1 MRTED
6 LWGIENINEHYP
18 PLLSVSFQNLSKDKA
33 CFCEG
38 LITFSEMLTSVET
51 RICVEDQGRVARLF
65 SWTQAPK
72 IKSAVAVMKTGSIKG
87 RILFTQLDSD
97 NVQVSVNI
105 NGLRPGGIHGF
116 HVHTRGDLSDG
127 CSSMLGHYNPTNVRR
142 TNR

>member
-1 MRTED
+1 MFSF
-6 LWGIENINEHYP
+6 LENINEHYP
-18 PLLSVSFQNLSKDKA
+18 QLWWSVSFQNLSKDKA

-72 IKSAVAVMKTGSIKG
+72 IKSAVAVINTGTIVG
-87 RILFTQLDSD
+87 RILFTQMDSD

-105 NGLRPGGIHGF
+105 NGLKPGGIHGF
-116 HVHTRGDLSDG
+116 HVHTRGDLSEG

-142 TNR
+142 KT